1 MDEIFVLRSN
11 KELMQFIDR
20 PLATS
25 AEDALDLIKKIT
37 DSTNNNEGI
46 TWAISLQNDTALIG
60 TIGFLKVDK
69 ENYRAELGYLLHPSH
84 QQKGL
89 MQEAVLAVLFYGF
102 SAIKLHSVEANI
114 NPAKVASKK
123 LLEKNRFV
131 QEAYFKEN
139 FYYRGRFMDAAI
151 YALLTLLK

>member
-37 DSTNNNEGI
+37 NSTNNNEGI

-114 NPAKVASKK
+114 NPANVASKK

-131 QEAYFKEN
+131 
-139 FYYRGRFMDAAI
+139 
-151 YALLTLLK
+151 

>member
-1 MDEIFVLRSN
+1 M
-11 KELMQFIDR
+11 
-20 PLATS
+20 
-25 AEDALDLIKKIT
+25 
-37 DSTNNNEGI
+37 
-46 TWAISLQNDTALIG
+46 
-60 TIGFLKVDK
+60 DK

-114 NPAKVASKK
+114 NPANVASKK